1 MKIININE
9 KIKRIIVSFWII
21 IMIIIYLAAGSLL
34 FFKLIVDEITVI
46 FIKETLKIPGY
57 IGKAFFGLFASIYL
71 GVFISLPFGIMQ
83 FFLEKY
89 DHDKTISN
97 VVCIIFAL
105 YLFLIFPVE
114 FLYFGYKLASFADM
128 MF

>member
-1 MKIININE
+1 
-9 KIKRIIVSFWII
+9 
-21 IMIIIYLAAGSLL
+21 
-34 FFKLIVDEITVI
+34 
-46 FIKETLKIPGY
+46 
-57 IGKAFFGLFASIYL
+57 
-71 GVFISLPFGIMQ
+71 MQ

-97 VVCIIFAL
+97 VVCIISAL

-128 MF
+128 IF